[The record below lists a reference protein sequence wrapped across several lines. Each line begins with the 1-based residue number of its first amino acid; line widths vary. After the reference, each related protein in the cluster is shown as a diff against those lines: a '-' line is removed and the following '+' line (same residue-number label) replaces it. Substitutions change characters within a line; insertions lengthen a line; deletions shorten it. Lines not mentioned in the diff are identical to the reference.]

1 MAILRILSVGRVG
14 KSSMLKHII
23 KGTFEEG
30 EQTTTKATNYKK
42 NVSVNGIV
50 MVVLSFDGPDRH
62 VRLVGYGWTRA
73 VPRVRTGLLPRCW

>member
-50 MVVLSFDGPDRH
+50 LVVLSFDCTDSH
-62 VRLVGYGWTRA
+62 VRLVGYCWTRA
-73 VPRVRTGLLPRCW
+73 IPRVRTGLLPRCW

>member
-14 KSSMLKHII
+14 KSSMLKQII

-42 NVSVNGIV
+42 NVSVNGTV
-50 MVVLSFDGPDRH
+50 MVVMSFDEIDRYA
-62 VRLVGYGWTRA
+62 RLVGYSWTRA
-73 VPRVRTGLLPRCW
+73 IPRIRTGLLPRCG